1 MDVRLT
7 AVRRASA
14 SGLLAVTAQRLLA
27 ESLTNALK
35 HGDLSHPV
43 EVEEDW
49 RDGYRLVVRNRVRG
63 RRAGARHR
71 PRAGRDARPGDLAG
85 GTFEAGASDGEP
97 GPSRAALPEPVA

>member
-1 MDVRLT
+1 MDVRL
-7 AVRRASA
+7 VEHGEPSA

-35 HGDLSHPV
+35 HGDLAHPV

-63 RRAGARHR
+63 LDQVRSAPATGWPAC
-71 PRAGRDARPGDLAG
+71 ATG
-85 GTFEAGASDGEP
+85 
-97 GPSRAALPEPVA
+97 